1 VFFAINRHDCGIF
14 AMKYMEIWKPFLDLR
29 TYFSDNDILNIRI
42 QYAIKLYFL
51 GENEADLRLVTDFY
65 SQ

>member
-1 VFFAINRHDCGIF
+1 
-14 AMKYMEIWKPFLDLR
+14 MKYMEIWKPFLDLR

-42 QYAIKLYFL
+42 QYAIKLYFF
-51 GENEADLRLVTDFY
+51 GENEADLRVVTDFY

>member
-51 GENEADLRLVTDFY
+51 GENEAYLRVVTDFY

>member
-1 VFFAINRHDCGIF
+1 LYGRVDCGVF
-14 AMKYMEIWKPFLDLR
+14 VMKFMEIWKPFLDLR
-29 TYFSDNDILNIRI
+29 RFFSHEDILNIRI